1 MKKPK
6 KYSGVVVPMVTPFTA
21 GGEIDI
27 PAARKVVE
35 HIVSGGCAPFV
46 LGTTGEAASVPME
59 GRSRFVKAMVQ
70 QAGRRCVTYAGIA
83 GNCFRE
89 SADSAKA
96 YFDLGVD
103 CVVANLPSYYP
114 INADQMLRYYE
125 KLADAV
131 GGPLMLYN
139 ITITTHMSIPLE
151 VVEKLSHHQNIAG
164 LKDSER
170 NEERMA
176 GSLKLWKDR
185 EDFAHLVGCAA
196 LSAKALLL
204 GSDGIVPST
213 GNFVPRMFRQL
224 YDAAT
229 KGDTTAAEKLQVQT
243 DEMAKIYQGK
253 RLLSESLA
261 ALKAMM
267 NELGLCG
274 PAVLPPLVEC
284 GEAEKAAIRQE
295 MAGLGV
301 KEYAF
306 AK

>member
-6 KYSGVVVPMVTPFTA
+6 KYSGVVVPMITPFTA

-35 HIVSGGCAPFV
+35 HIVSGGCSPFV
-46 LGTTGEAASVPME
+46 LGTTGEAASVPMR
-59 GRSRFVKAMVQ
+59 GRGQFVKAMVEQ
-70 QAGRRCVTYAGIA
+70 TRGRCVTYAGIA
-83 GNCFRE
+83 GNCFAE
-89 SADSAKA
+89 SVDSAKA
-96 YFDLGVD
+96 YFSLGVD

-114 INADQMLRYYE
+114 INADQMLIYYE

-151 VVEKLSHHQNIAG
+151 VVEKLSRHPNIVG

-176 GSLKLWKDR
+176 ESIRLWKDR
-185 EDFAHLVGCAA
+185 HDFAHLIGCAA
-196 LSAKALLL
+196 LSAKGLLL

-213 GNFVPRMFRQL
+213 ANFIPRMFRQL
-224 YDAAT
+224 YDAAI
-229 KGDTTAAEKLQVQT
+229 KGDAAAAEKLQLQT
-243 DEMAKIYQGK
+243 DEIAKIYQGK

-267 NELGLCG
+267 SELGLCG
-274 PAVLPPLVEC
+274 PAVLPPLIEC
-284 GEAEKAAIRQE
+284 GESEKALIRQE
-295 MAGLGV
+295 MTRLAVRQL
-301 KEYAF
+301 AF
-306 AK
+306 AG